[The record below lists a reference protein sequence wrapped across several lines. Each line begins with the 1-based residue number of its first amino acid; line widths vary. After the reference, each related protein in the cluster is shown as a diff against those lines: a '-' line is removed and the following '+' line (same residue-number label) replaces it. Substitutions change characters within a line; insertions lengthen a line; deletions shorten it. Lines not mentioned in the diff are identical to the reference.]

1 MQEFASDLIGK
12 PLLSRSG
19 ERIGYIKNIQTDKK
33 RSRIRNLECCDEEEE
48 EFVLPVSAVAQF
60 GADAAIVKTL
70 SAVGCKNCEPAPFGL
85 PAYSEK
91 GEKLGTIDD
100 FAREGMQITAIV
112 LSGGASVPVE
122 RLVSAADTAL
132 FDLSDSGPV
141 KRPPRKPRPKS
152 EKKPDAKGDNAQP
165 AFAPPPLSE
174 EIAVTVAAAAPEYA
188 SAQTAGETP
197 ALPAAGK
204 KRAGSGLLTGKILP
218 ENLFDARGMV
228 IAPAGAVVTSDVI
241 KRALAHNK
249 LFALTLLCSGR

>member
-19 ERIGYIKNIQTDKK
+19 ERIGYIKNIQTDKR

-165 AFAPPPLSE
+165 AFAPPQHSE

-188 SAQTAGETP
+188 SRRRKKARRQRIAHGENSARKSLRRARPGDRPRRSGGNVRRDQTRSRAQ
-197 ALPAAGK
+197 
-204 KRAGSGLLTGKILP
+204 
-218 ENLFDARGMV
+218 
-228 IAPAGAVVTSDVI
+228 
-241 KRALAHNK
+241 
-249 LFALTLLCSGR
+249 